1 MLFPDFVSKQQQQQQ
16 QVFCHLLRFILA
28 PVMFYSSNGVILLFF
43 LMLARNWPEFMFF
56 WDQTE
61 SLMDCQGC
69 NKTKL
74 RATYNV
80 ITIGVLLMAAG

>member
-1 MLFPDFVSKQQQQQQ
+1 MLFLDFVS
-16 QVFCHLLRFILA
+16 VHGLLFVSNELSDFLFVA

-43 LMLARNWPEFMFF
+43 LMLAKNWPEFMLF

-61 SLMDCQGC
+61 SLMECQGF

-74 RATYNV
+74 RFSYNV
-80 ITIGVLLMAAG
+80 ITVGVMLMAAG